1 MRFSFPNEEG
11 VLQNRLRLLRQ
22 FASSG
27 LLYIT
32 ELRSQISNQADT
44 CFSFVFRMIDLY
56 VFIFFLLIVKYLRTP
71 LAVTFAPAPAP
82 KSRKPSIRI
91 FAIKAAFPKAS

>member
-56 VFIFFLLIVKYLRTP
+56 VFIFFLLIVKYLRKH
-71 LAVTFAPAPAP
+71 LLQLHL
-82 KSRKPSIRI
+82 RQRQRLNHKPSIRI